1 MKKGLAILCVIAIIF
16 NVYIYVYTDEN
27 GEEWTGKQDKDID
40 NIDFSEFSV
49 SVPEMMVGDV
59 AQYEYSIFIEIYNEN
74 KSSGEWE
81 KTTLT
86 ANGNLIERI
95 PEIVKKL
102 DGFNIEHSV
111 FTKREETEAS
121 FTVVFDSSD
130 GDPLVANG
138 EIRGTREEY
147 LDLNEQVVIQTE
159 TNGHVEIEKIKN
171 FPLPISYDGAMR
183 SYPNPNIEEE
193 ETLDD
198 KIFLGNKVRKLGDSG
213 NVTEIPDNADFSE
226 WLTQTYSWNVERGEK
241 IGGFNTLMINISTG
255 FFQGWLPFNK
265 KVWIANEVPFPVKV
279 FIRTN
284 TSFEGKNESFY
295 MIIEHTRELKQF
307 EDFSRG
313 TKEVPWGE
321 CEAAVHFHARHPIG
335 EFTSWDYMPTA
346 GTEFDKSSF
355 DFNPDSALELA
366 IEDSDLLDRYTNK
379 YDDVTIM
386 WATYNAERDP
396 RDEFLG
402 KAGSYNWNISFGY
415 KPSQYEAEEA
425 YDNYRNN
432 DEYPNWGMYVNLTHV
447 VTKEPGRD
455 RYSETTE
462 LTNEAEYEWGDAELA
477 RFELSNSGLTL
488 ASSEEILKL
497 DPEVKEKAFN
507 PVTDEINFQDT
518 TYSIVM
524 GGITDA
530 NMPGADIIESI
541 TGITL
546 PTSKYSWAI
555 QKGTVYQAGSTFS
568 AAVDVENGQLLY
580 VMEISGTEL
589 YSVFG

>member
-1 MKKGLAILCVIAIIF
+1 MKKGLAILCVIAMIF
-16 NVYIYVYTDEN
+16 NVYIFIYTSEN
-27 GEEWTGKQDKDID
+27 GEEWTGKQDKNIDDID
-40 NIDFSEFSV
+40 YTEFSV

-59 AQYEYSIFIEIYNEN
+59 AQYEYSIFIEMYNEN
-74 KSSGEWE
+74 KSSGEWS

-95 PEIVKKL
+95 PKIVKKL

-111 FTKREETEAS
+111 FTLREETDAG

-147 LDLNEQVVIQTE
+147 MDLNERVIIQTE
-159 TNGHVEIEKIKN
+159 TNGHVEIEKIRN
-171 FPLPISYDGAMR
+171 FPLPINYDGTMR

-193 ETLDD
+193 ETLDE
-198 KIFLGNKVRKLGDSG
+198 KIFLGNKVRKLGESG
-213 NVTEIPDNADFSE
+213 NVTEIPDNQDFSE

-255 FFQGWLPFNK
+255 FFQNWLPFNK

-279 FIRTN
+279 FVRTN
-284 TSFEGKNESFY
+284 TSFDGENGSFY
-295 MIIEHTRELKQF
+295 LIIEHTRELKKL
-307 EDFSRG
+307 EDFTRG
-313 TKEVPWGE
+313 TQEIPWGS
-321 CEAAVHFHARHPIG
+321 CEAGIHFHARHPLG

-346 GTEFDKSSF
+346 GAKFDQSSF

-366 IEDSDLLDRYTNK
+366 MKDSEILDRYTNK
-379 YDDVTIM
+379 YDDVTVM
-386 WATYNAERDP
+386 WANYEAERDP
-396 RDEFLG
+396 KDEFLG
-402 KAGSYNWNISFGY
+402 KAGSYNWNISLGY
-415 KPSQYEAEEA
+415 KPTRYEAEEA
-425 YDNYRNN
+425 YDDYRNN
-432 DEYPNWGMYVNLTHV
+432 GEYPKWGMYVNLTHI
-447 VTKEPGRD
+447 VTKEPGFD

-462 LTNEAEYEWGDAELA
+462 LTNEGEYDWGDSELA
-477 RFELSNSGLTL
+477 RSELSNNGLTL

-497 DPEVKEKAFN
+497 DPEIKDKAFN

-518 TYSIVM
+518 TYSLVM

-541 TGITL
+541 TGIT
-546 PTSKYSWAI
+546 
-555 QKGTVYQAGSTFS
+555 YQLQNIAGQYKKARFIKQG
-568 AAVDVENGQLLY
+568 AHLVQP
-580 VMEISGTEL
+580 
-589 YSVFG
+589 